1 MAKIT
6 GLGRGLDSLIPRKV
20 IKDVI
25 AEPHRDF
32 LLNDNINQILNIPV
46 DEIAANP
53 YQPRTVFDHEDLESL
68 IESIRQHGI
77 IQPLV
82 VTKAAEGYELIAGER
97 RLRASKILG
106 LATVPVIVR
115 QAGEQEKL
123 ELALIENIQRRNLNP
138 IEKAVAYQK
147 LVDEYNLS
155 QEEAADKL
163 GVSRSS
169 LANTLR
175 FLDLPAEIQR
185 SLAREEITEGHA
197 KVIAGLQG
205 EKEQLDFL
213 KKIMQYNFTVRDA
226 ERARQSTQTARPR
239 SQTKRDPEVEDKE
252 NILREKLNTKVDI
265 KKKGGQGEIVI
276 EFYSEEELTSIINQI
291 VN

>member
-20 IKDVI
+20 IKDAI

-32 LLNDNINQILNIPV
+32 LLNDNINQILNVPV
-46 DEIAANP
+46 DEITANP

-68 IESIRQHGI
+68 IESIRLHGI

-82 VTKAAEGYELIAGER
+82 VTKSKEGYELIAGER

-115 QAGEQEKL
+115 EAGEQEKL

-197 KVIAGLQG
+197 KVIAGLSG

-213 KKIMQYNFTVRDA
+213 KKILQYNFTVRDA
-226 ERARQSTQTARPR
+226 ERARQSTQTSRPR
-239 SQTKRDPEVEDKE
+239 AQAKRDPEVEDKE

-276 EFYSEEELTSIINQI
+276 EFYSEEELASIINQI

>member
-1 MAKIT
+1 MANIT

-20 IKDVI
+20 AKDVI
-25 AEPHRDF
+25 AEPHREF
-32 LLNDNINQILNIPV
+32 LLNDNKNQILNVPV
-46 DEIAANP
+46 DLISANP
-53 YQPRTVFDHEDLESL
+53 QQPRTVFDHEDLESL
-68 IESIRQHGI
+68 IESIRLHGI

-82 VTKAAEGYELIAGER
+82 VTKAAHGYELIAGER

-106 LATVPVIVR
+106 SATVPVIVR
-115 QAGEQEKL
+115 EAGEQEKL

-138 IEKAVAYQK
+138 MEKAVAYQK
-147 LVDEYNLS
+147 LIAEYNLS
-155 QEEAADKL
+155 QEVAAEKL

-175 FLDLPAEIQR
+175 FLELPEEIQR

-197 KVIAGLQG
+197 KVIAGLAN

-213 KKIMQYNFTVRDA
+213 KKILQYNFTVRDA
-226 ERARQSTQTARPR
+226 EKARQKVQGAQPRVQTR
-239 SQTKRDPEVEDKE
+239 RDPEVEEKE
-252 NILREKLNTKVDI
+252 NSLREKLNTKVDI

-276 EFYSEEELTSIINQI
+276 KFYSEEELVSIINHI

>member
-6 GLGRGLDSLIPRKV
+6 GLGKGLDSLIPRKFA
-20 IKDVI
+20 KDTI
-25 AEPHRDF
+25 AEPHREF
-32 LLNDNINQILNIPV
+32 LLDDDKNKILQVPV
-46 DEIAANP
+46 DAIAANP
-53 YQPRTVFDHEDLESL
+53 QQPRTVFDHEDLESL
-68 IESIRQHGI
+68 IESIRLHGI

-82 VTKAAEGYELIAGER
+82 VTKSGAGYELIAGER

-106 LATVPVIVR
+106 LATVPVIIR
-115 QAGEQEKL
+115 EAGEQEKL

-147 LVDEYNLS
+147 LVTEYNLS
-155 QEEAADKL
+155 QEEAAEKL
-163 GVSRSS
+163 GVSRPS

-175 FLDLPAEIQR
+175 FLDLPVEIQR

-197 KVIAGLQG
+197 KVIAGLPN

-213 KKIMQYNFTVRDA
+213 KKIVQYNFTVRDA
-226 ERARQSTQTARPR
+226 ERARQKTRPAAVR
-239 SQTKRDPEVEDKE
+239 SVTRRDPEVEDKE
-252 NILREKLNTKVDI
+252 NSLREKLNTKVNI

-276 EFYSEEELTSIINQI
+276 EFYSEEELDSIINQI